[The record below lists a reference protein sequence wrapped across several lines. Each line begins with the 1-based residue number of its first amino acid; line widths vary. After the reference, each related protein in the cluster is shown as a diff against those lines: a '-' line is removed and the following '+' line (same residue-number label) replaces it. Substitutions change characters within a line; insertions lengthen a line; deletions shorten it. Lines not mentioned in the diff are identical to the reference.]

1 MQKFV
6 FILSLLLFL
15 NVPAVRAAEPET
27 SEVAEN
33 ATVAAENSNKQ
44 SAEDTNQDI
53 TVHMGY
59 EKLGEIN
66 KLSLT
71 AEEDDLYTDTKVVPM
86 DKEMSD
92 TERSDEDIRIF
103 NDNEGLKLPALTCD
117 NPALK
122 QQILNF
128 IYQKINKS
136 ETRSVIEKRV
146 RALLV
151 KNMQDFKEITNNE
164 IIGKNAFNTRAAM
177 MELRVNKHF
186 PAQRVCESKGNE
198 FDGFESIYA
207 VIYEDEGYYKV
218 IVTNFMVSPNKT
230 DDATFIF
237 NWQ

>member
-1 MQKFV
+1 MHKIV

-15 NVPAVRAAEPET
+15 NIAPVCATE
-27 SEVAEN
+27 SEVANVAEN
-33 ATVAAENSNKQ
+33 AEVTPANNT
-44 SAEDTNQDI
+44 EDPNREI

-59 EKLGEIN
+59 EKLGEVN
-66 KLSLT
+66 KMAIT
-71 AEEDDLYTDTKVVPM
+71 AEEDNLYTNTDVIPM

-92 TERSDEDIRIF
+92 TERVTEDVQIF
-103 NDNEGLKLPALTCD
+103 NDEKEEKSLALTCD

-128 IYQKINKS
+128 IYQKISKN

-151 KNMQDFKEITNNE
+151 KNMRDFREITNEE
-164 IIGKNAFNTRAAM
+164 ITGKSAFNTKAAM

-186 PAQRVCESKGNE
+186 PAQRICESKGNK
-198 FDGFESIYA
+198 FDNFENIYA

-218 IVTNFMVSPNKT
+218 IVTNFMISPNET
-230 DDATFIF
+230 NDATFIF

>member
-1 MQKFV
+1 MQKIV

-27 SEVAEN
+27 SEVAE
-33 ATVAAENSNKQ
+33 VASENSNKQ

-151 KNMQDFKEITNNE
+151 KNMQDFKEITNDE

>member
-1 MQKFV
+1 MQKIV
-6 FILSLLLFL
+6 FILSLLFL

-122 QQILNF
+122 QQVLNF
-128 IYQKINKS
+128 IHQKINKS
-136 ETRSVIEKRV
+136 ETRSVIEKRL

-151 KNMQDFKEITNNE
+151 KNMQDFKEITNEE
-164 IIGKNAFNTRAAM
+164 IVGKNAFNTRSAM